1 MKKLLILILSL
12 IIISCKKTAPTPI
25 VDTTIDLFGKSQITV
40 SGNVEVKFN
49 LSTNSTYTLTLKDS
63 TTNQVVTRERF
74 KGVMGTNK
82 LVIYTKTLNSK
93 YLYVSLEDMNRSL
106 LGKTL
111 LIIQKN

>member
-1 MKKLLILILSL
+1 MKKLLIVILYL
-12 IIISCKKTAPTPI
+12 FIISCKKTAPTPI
-25 VDTTIDLFGKSQITV
+25 VDNTVDLFGKPQVTV
-40 SGNVEVKFN
+40 SDNVEVKFT
-49 LSTNSTYTLTLKDS
+49 LPISSTYTLTLKDS
-63 TTNQVVTRERF
+63 ATNQVVTRERF
-74 KGVMGTNK
+74 KGVAGINK